1 MDLWIYQA
9 KPVNFKPHVPR
20 REGGPPNGGR
30 WWTMGRSSCK
40 VAMKGSIYWIY
51 VYSIQYNSR
60 TSRFTFPQYISLLFC
75 WLEST
80 VFQEINSSG
89 RNIIEMKQL
98 HMNLHLVYLKANYK
112 HPKIG
117 IFQWIIRSYV
127 LIWLEFDTAGFK
139 CRSRHVTAEDEQAWR
154 IWECFS
160 EKMMFPKVF
169 MWWRCQLF
177 SKKKYDSE
185 VDDLIYCG
193 LGCWHV
199 FCGGKTVWGND
210 DYFHRNWTNHY
221 QLDQHKALQL
231 QNSSRSIRI
240 PFMFCSNVVL

>member
-30 WWTMGRSSCK
+30 WWTMGRSSCE

-51 VYSIQYNSR
+51 VYSIQYNAR

-117 IFQWIIRSYV
+117 IFQWIIRD
-127 LIWLEFDTAGFK
+127 LNGTWIWSAGSSAGAAMLQQK
-139 CRSRHVTAEDEQAWR
+139 MSRH
-154 IWECFS
+154 WESGNAFLRRWS
-160 EKMMFPKVF
+160 PKVF

-177 SKKKYDSE
+177 PRKSTTQK
-185 VDDLIYCG
+185 
-193 LGCWHV
+193 
-199 FCGGKTVWGND
+199 
-210 DYFHRNWTNHY
+210 
-221 QLDQHKALQL
+221 
-231 QNSSRSIRI
+231 
-240 PFMFCSNVVL
+240 

>member
-30 WWTMGRSSCK
+30 WWTMGRSSCE

-60 TSRFTFPQYISLLFC
+60 TSRFTFPHDISLLFC

-80 VFQEINSSG
+80 VFQEINFSG
-89 RNIIEMKQL
+89 RNIIETKQL
-98 HMNLHLVYLKANYK
+98 HMNLHLLSLKANYK

-117 IFQWIIRSYV
+117 IFQWIIRD
-127 LIWLEFDTAGFK
+127 LNGTWIWYRGGQAEEPPCYSRRWAGMENLEMLSWQDDPQRFSCDEGVSFFQEK
-139 CRSRHVTAEDEQAWR
+139 VRLRSRWLDILRLA
-154 IWECFS
+154 
-160 EKMMFPKVF
+160 
-169 MWWRCQLF
+169 
-177 SKKKYDSE
+177 
-185 VDDLIYCG
+185 
-193 LGCWHV
+193 CWHV

-221 QLDQHKALQL
+221 QLDQKGALQL
-231 QNSSRSIRI
+231 QDSSRSIRI